1 MSNIQANVPE
11 SSASLSPRIEN
22 LTPITIS
29 ERIDAMDIL
38 RGLALIG
45 ILLMNIE
52 WFNRAI
58 SSLGSQDTSLTGL
71 DHAIGW
77 LIRCF
82 VEGKFYTLFALLF
95 GMGFAVMLIRAKAAK
110 RPFGAW
116 FSRRMLV
123 LMVFGFLH
131 MVFLWGGDIL
141 HDYGFTGLLL
151 LAWVTLLKK
160 PLFKPY
166 DNPTSFLKLALV
178 WLSVPILLSV
188 ISGIGFG
195 LSHSTED
202 LTAQWHEQIKVA
214 ERVEA
219 INLVQTTSAQQNS
232 EALTTTQALIAAST
246 IPDIK
251 GDIESSSLAS
261 DPSSSPALATTS
273 APVKPTTAITDSVET
288 ALELFPQASIEL
300 QAQAI
305 VAQQA
310 EMQAAVLEENKVF
323 TEGNYWQATEFRLN
337 FALFMLTFTLPFAF
351 TMLLPIF
358 ILGYWLVSSSI
369 MKHYQEHALAFKIM
383 AYLGLGLGTVL
394 EVGGLLVE
402 QHPVAKQVM
411 LLQVVG
417 ETLFFIGQFVMTA
430 GYFGLIMALL
440 TAQKWRKRLAAFIP
454 MGRMALTNYIM
465 HSVILTTIF
474 YGYAGGYFGE
484 ISRAP
489 QMLIAFAIIVLQL
502 RLSRWWLT
510 HYAFGPLE
518 WLWRCLSYKKIQTM
532 RL

>member
-1 MSNIQANVPE
+1 MSSIQANVPE
-11 SSASLSPRIEN
+11 SIVSPSPTIKSLA
-22 LTPITIS
+22 PIAIS

-58 SSLGSQDTSLTGL
+58 NSLGSQDTRLTGL
-71 DHAIGW
+71 DHAVGW

-82 VEGKFYTLFALLF
+82 VEGKFYMLFALLF

-110 RPFGAW
+110 RPIGAW
-116 FSRRMLV
+116 FSRRMLI
-123 LMVFGFLH
+123 LMIFGFLH

-141 HDYGFTGLLL
+141 HDYAFAGLLL
-151 LAWVTLLKK
+151 LGWLTLLKK

-166 DNPTSFLKLALV
+166 DNPTSFLTLALV
-178 WLSVPILLSV
+178 WLSVPILLAV
-188 ISGIGFG
+188 ITGIGFG

-219 INLVQTTSAQQNS
+219 IDLTQATSAQQHS
-232 EALTTTQALIAAST
+232 EALTTTNALIAART

-251 GDIESSSLAS
+251 RDINSSNLPS
-261 DPSSSPALATTS
+261 DPSSNLGLATAS
-273 APVKPTTAITDSVET
+273 APVKPTTAITDSVKA
-288 ALELFPQASIEL
+288 ALELSPQALREL
-300 QAQAI
+300 KAQAI
-305 VAQQA
+305 VAQQR

-337 FALFMLTFTLPFAF
+337 FAFFMLTFTLPFAF

-394 EVGGLLVE
+394 EVAGLLVA
-402 QHPVAKQVM
+402 QHPVANQVM

-417 ETLFFIGQFVMTA
+417 EKLFFIGQFVMTA

-440 TAQKWRKRLAAFIP
+440 TAQKWRKRLAIFIP

-465 HSVILTTIF
+465 HSVILSSIF

-489 QMLIAFAIIVLQL
+489 QMLIAFAIVVLQL
-502 RLSRWWLT
+502 WFSRWWLNQ
-510 HYAFGPLE
+510 YAFGPLE